1 MSDNPQAATDRGEYI
16 ELQQAL
22 KLSQIVETGGEA
34 KYLIQSG
41 QVRVN
46 GEPETRRRRKL
57 YAGDSFEV
65 GGETY
70 QVGDG

>member
-1 MSDNPQAATDRGEYI
+1 MSENPPATSERGEYI

-22 KLSQIVETGGEA
+22 KLAHAVETGGEA

-46 GEPETRRRRKL
+46 GESETRRRRKL
-57 YAGDSFEV
+57 YVGDSFEV

-70 QVGDG
+70 KVGDG